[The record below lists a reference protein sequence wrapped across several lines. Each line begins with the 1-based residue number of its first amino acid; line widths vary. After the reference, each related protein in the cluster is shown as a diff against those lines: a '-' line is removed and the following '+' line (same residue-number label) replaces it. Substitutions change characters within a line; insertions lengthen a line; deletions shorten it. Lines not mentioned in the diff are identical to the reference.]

1 VTGTGAR
8 PASSGQRRRA
18 AHRVRIRA
26 RFYLSAVTAGAVG
39 ATWEV
44 VAPIAAF
51 GCWTCGLALALVLGR
66 EIRRARG

>member
-1 VTGTGAR
+1 MRLKGIGVALLVL
-8 PASSGQRRRA
+8 A
-18 AHRVRIRA
+18 I
-26 RFYLSAVTAGAVG
+26 LAGAVG